1 MQPEAGEIF
10 DFATTMA
17 CVIVIS
23 LAVEKP
29 QRNCSVIQRNVL
41 AFPRNRIHSC
51 TCILSPPRLSV
62 SVSGLWAMSVG
73 LPPDCPAPT
82 LREVSVGH
90 SPDHT
95 PSLFAVVKRRRRVE
109 N

>member
-1 MQPEAGEIF
+1 MQPEAVDIF

-51 TCILSPPRLSV
+51 TCILSPPPGSQCPLADPGPCPLGSRPT
-62 SVSGLWAMSVG
+62 A
-73 LPPDCPAPT
+73 PPPP
-82 LREVSVGH
+82 
-90 SPDHT
+90 
-95 PSLFAVVKRRRRVE
+95 
-109 N
+109 